1 MNVSKT
7 QTHKFKYAIDRSLY
21 PNQYTGF
28 FIQAALRLKKYP
40 SRSDFIEDDYFIV
53 STETNVIPEFNPS
66 GDCDGYECLGRL
78 V

>member
-1 MNVSKT
+1 M
-7 QTHKFKYAIDRSLY
+7 DRSLY

-28 FIQAALRLKKYP
+28 YIQAALKLKKYP
-40 SRSDFIEDDYFIV
+40 SKSDFKENDYFIV
-53 STETNVIPEFNPS
+53 STETNVIPEYNPS